1 MAIGS
6 APEVG
11 IVFSVWGQMDEASRQ
26 AWFDYIRENWKDN
39 ILAGYAT
46 IHYAPRGAD
55 YVWEP

>member
-11 IVFSVWGQMDEASRQ
+11 VVFSVWGQMDETSRQ
-26 AWFDYIRENWKDN
+26 AWFKYIRENWN
-39 ILAGYAT
+39 ENLMEGYAT
-46 IHYAPRGAD
+46 LHYAPRGDD

>member
-11 IVFSVWGQMDEASRQ
+11 VVFSVWGQMDQASRD
-26 AWFDYIRENWKDN
+26 AWFQYMRDN
-39 ILAGYAT
+39 YSDNLLAGYAT
-46 IHYAPRGAD
+46 IHYPPRGDD